1 MVPLNKICREG
12 PHLVNEK
19 KFQLDRMKGLEVM
32 KIFKTADSYTQ
43 QIDDFG
49 KYAILVNMEAF
60 ILGQVR

>member
-1 MVPLNKICREG
+1 MVPLNKNCREG
-12 PHLVNEK
+12 PHLVDEK
-19 KFQLDRMKGLEVM
+19 KFQPDRMKGLEVM

-49 KYAILVNMEAF
+49 KYAISVNMESF